1 MTQYQTATE
10 AMPDFTTRQWFDNY
24 SKVRDASFSMSSGY
38 INALTALMIGLDVTY
53 YRTQKSAGTQ
63 ASHFAQRFRRLE
75 FYSVTSPTTAH
86 YFWSSASIVSS
97 ALSAARVTQNKA
109 LAKPVLA
116 KAGVRTPAG
125 GPANAANMT
134 VLDQLQAARV
144 TRVVVKPTKGSA
156 ARGVA
161 ANVTLDEARAYIR
174 FKPNEMFVVEQYING
189 TEVRA
194 TMVGG
199 LLCSAVQREPCFVV
213 GDGFAAIEDLVS
225 RKVDSFSQNPR
236 AAVQKYKL
244 SDFASYLRQQG
255 RSFADVPAIGER
267 VRLRGAHP
275 VTGDERNDVTA
286 TVHRDV
292 VVQATNA
299 IRAFQLGV
307 GAVDTITSASGQTFV
322 LELNAKPSIDLTV
335 FPNNAPPNLR
345 VPEAIMRWHF
355 PQHQAP
361 IRRVKRFDFLQLWKD
376 YETQLDR
383 DEFNARDYV
392 DLE

>member
-1 MTQYQTATE
+1 MTHYQTATE
-10 AMPDFTTRQWFDNY
+10 AMPDFAAVEWFDCFA
-24 SKVRDASFSMSSGY
+24 KVREASFSMASGY
-38 INALTALMIGLDVTY
+38 LNALTALMLGLDVSY
-53 YRTQKSAGTQ
+53 FRSQKSAGVT
-63 ASHFAQRFRRLE
+63 AAHFARRFQLPE
-75 FYSVTSPTTAH
+75 FYSVTSTTTAH
-86 YFWSSASIVSS
+86 YFWSSASVVSS
-97 ALSAARVTQNKA
+97 ALSAAHLTQDKM

-144 TRVVVKPTKGSA
+144 TRVVVKPAKGSA

-213 GDGFAAIEDLVS
+213 GDGLATIEDLVA
-225 RKVDSFSQNPR
+225 RKVDSFLQNPR

-299 IRAFQLGV
+299 MRAFQLGV

-322 LELNAKPSIDLTV
+322 LELNAKPAVDATV
-335 FPNNAPPNLR
+335 FPNEGAPNLR

-355 PQHQAP
+355 PQHP
-361 IRRVKRFDFLQLWKD
+361 VVIRRVKQFDFVQLWND
-376 YETQLDR
+376 YEMQTER

-392 DLE
+392 DFD